1 MEDSYNNAVRSPRL
15 EIDLAKIYRNTKRL
29 KDMFQAQGISMM
41 GVTKGVLGSPP
52 VATAMTAAGV
62 GFLADSRI
70 ENIMN
75 YPAAS
80 SGVSTKD
87 AINFI
92 VASDGVLDP
101 RLRNKKV
108 LYETIQ

>member
-1 MEDSYNNAVRSPRL
+1 
-15 EIDLAKIYRNTKRL
+15 
-29 KDMFQAQGISMM
+29 
-41 GVTKGVLGSPP
+41 
-52 VATAMTAAGV
+52 
-62 GFLADSRI
+62 
-70 ENIMN
+70 MN

-101 RLRNKKV
+101 QLRNKPNKR
-108 LYETIQ
+108 

>member
-1 MEDSYNNAVRSPRL
+1 
-15 EIDLAKIYRNTKRL
+15 
-29 KDMFQAQGISMM
+29 
-41 GVTKGVLGSPP
+41 
-52 VATAMTAAGV
+52 
-62 GFLADSRI
+62 
-70 ENIMN
+70 MN

-101 RLRNKKV
+101 QLRNKS
-108 LYETIQ
+108 LLPPLRTIRSKLLLGSSLVPLRLLTR